1 MRVSLLLL
9 VGVFPLL
16 GCDSIFGIS
25 DHAVAASEG
34 GVPPEG
40 SVPVDGSMPPDGG
53 GHDSGSGSET
63 DSSCPV
69 CVLGAASAK
78 LGSCCLGGP

>member
-1 MRVSLLLL
+1 
-9 VGVFPLL
+9 
-16 GCDSIFGIS
+16 
-25 DHAVAASEG
+25 
-34 GVPPEG
+34 
-40 SVPVDGSMPPDGG
+40 MPPDGG